1 MGSGV
6 KNQAIE
12 QSNALGAQAQN
23 QYGSLAPTLQAEA
36 THPTGYDPAT
46 LAKMNTS
53 AQQSAGGTQAGA
65 VGQGALLAARTKNA
79 GTADAAIAQSA
90 RTAGQDVSNAG
101 LKTQMADA
109 SLKNQHQQEGIQGE
123 QGLYNTD
130 LGASQRALG
139 IASSAPPSALQQLGI
154 QAGGDILKA
163 ATTAAAF

>member
-1 MGSGV
+1 MGSKVTG
-6 KNQAIE
+6 Q
-12 QSNALGAQAQN
+12 ALGQAQSLGTQAQN

-46 LAKMNTS
+46 LAKMNTA
-53 AQQSAGGTQAGA
+53 AQQTAGGTQAGA

-90 RTAGQDVSNAG
+90 RTAGQDLSNAG

-109 SLKNQHQQEGIQGE
+109 SLKNQQQQAGLTGE
-123 QGLYNTD
+123 QNLYNTN

-139 IASSAPPSALQQLGI
+139 IAASAPPSAMQQLGI

-163 ATTAAAF
+163 ATTAATF